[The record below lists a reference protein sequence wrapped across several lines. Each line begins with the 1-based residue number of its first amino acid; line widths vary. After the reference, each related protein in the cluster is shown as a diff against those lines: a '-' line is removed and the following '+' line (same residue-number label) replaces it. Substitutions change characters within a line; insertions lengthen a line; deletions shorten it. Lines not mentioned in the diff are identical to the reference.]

1 MNTVLSYELP
11 KGFLA
16 SRKSAIPH
24 RKHIEQA
31 FNNSEI
37 MQIQIDLAGV
47 ESISQSYAD
56 EIFGVL
62 VEEFGCQDVLHKIKI
77 KNAKDY
83 ILENIAIV
91 IDRRAHEISH

>member
-1 MNTVLSYELP
+1 MNNTLSYALP

-16 SRKSAIPH
+16 SRKLAIPH
-24 RKHIEQA
+24 REHIEQA

-37 MQIQIDLAGV
+37 MQIQIDLSGV

-62 VEEFGCQDVLHKIKI
+62 VEEFGCEDVLHKIKI
-77 KNAKDY
+77 RNAKDY
-83 ILENIAIV
+83 VLENIAIV
-91 IDRRAHEISH
+91 IDRRSKRLCS

>member
-1 MNTVLSYELP
+1 MNSILSYALP

-16 SRKSAIPH
+16 SRKLAIPH
-24 RKHIEQA
+24 RRHIEQA
-31 FNNSEI
+31 FNNSEV

-62 VEEFGCQDVLHKIKI
+62 VEEFGCEDVLQKIKL
-77 KNAKDY
+77 KNANDY
-83 ILENIAIV
+83 ILESIAIV
-91 IDRRAHEISH
+91 IDRRAQYSYN

>member
-1 MNTVLSYELP
+1 MNTVLRYELP

-16 SRKSAIPH
+16 SRKLAIPH
-24 RKHIEQA
+24 RQHIEQA

-37 MQIQIDLAGV
+37 MQIHIDLSGV
-47 ESISQSYAD
+47 ESISESYAD

-62 VEEFGCQDVLHKIKI
+62 VEEFGCEDVLNKIKI

-91 IDRRAHEISH
+91 IDRRANTVCH